1 MADQVRIFTFC
12 GSLRNG
18 SYNRML
24 LRAAEEL
31 APDGVSFESLDIGRL
46 PLYNEDVRAQGFP
59 PVVEEMR
66 NQIRAADALL
76 FVTPEYNYSIPGVL
90 KNAIDW
96 ASRPP
101 DQPFNAKPAAIM
113 GASPSMLGS
122 ARAQYHLRQV
132 CVYLN
137 ILLINQPEVFVAAA
151 NSKFD
156 ADGRLSDEAARK
168 FVAQLMQSLVT
179 WTLRLQSGGAT

>member
-1 MADQVRIFTFC
+1 MA
-12 GSLRNG
+12 
-18 SYNRML
+18 

-31 APDGVSFESLDIGRL
+31 APEGTSFESFDIGSL

-59 PVVEEMR
+59 PPVNELRER
-66 NQIRAADALL
+66 IRAADAIL
-76 FVTPEYNYSIPGVL
+76 FVTPEYNYSVPGVL

-101 DQPFNAKPAAIM
+101 DQPFDGKPAAIM

-122 ARAQYHLRQV
+122 ARAQYHLRQS

-137 ILLINQPEVFVAAA
+137 IFLVNQPEVLIAAA
-151 NSKFD
+151 NKKFD
-156 ADGRLSDEAARK
+156 ADRRLIDEGARK
-168 FVAQLMQSLVT
+168 LIAQLMQALVD
-179 WTLRLQSGGAT
+179 WTIRLKRGD

>member
-1 MADQVRIFTFC
+1 MAEPVRIFAFC
-12 GSLRNG
+12 GSLRKG
-18 SYNRML
+18 SYNRMA

-31 APDGVSFESLDIGRL
+31 APASVSFESFDIGRL

-59 PVVEEMR
+59 PPVEEMR
-66 NQIRAADALL
+66 EKIRAADAIL
-76 FVTPEYNYSIPGVL
+76 FVTPEYNYSVPGVL

-101 DQPFNAKPAAIM
+101 DQPFNGKPAAIM

-122 ARAQYHLRQV
+122 ARAQYHLRQI

-137 ILLINQPEVFVAAA
+137 IFLINQPEVFVAGASS
-151 NSKFD
+151 NFD
-156 ADGRLSDEAARK
+156 AEGRLTDEPTRK
-168 FVAQLMQSLVT
+168 SIAQLLQSLSS
-179 WTLRLQSGGAT
+179 WTARLKTG

>member
-1 MADQVRIFTFC
+1 MPTPVKIFALC
-12 GSLRNG
+12 GSLRRG
-18 SYNRML
+18 SYNRL
-24 LRAAEEL
+24 LVRAAEEL
-31 APDGVSFESLDIGRL
+31 APAGVSFESFDIGRL
-46 PLYNEDVRAQGFP
+46 SLYNEDVREHGFP
-59 PVVEEMR
+59 TPEQELR
-66 NQIRAADALL
+66 DRIRVADALL
-76 FVTPEYNYSIPGVL
+76 FATPEYNYSVPGVL

-101 DQPFNAKPAAIM
+101 DQPFNGKPAAIM

-137 ILLINQPEVFVAAA
+137 IFLVNQPEVIVAAA

-156 ADGRLSDEAARK
+156 SDGHLADEPTRK
-168 FVAQLMQSLVT
+168 LVAQLMQALVN
-179 WTLRLQSGGAT
+179 WTERLKGR